1 MHPRAQQLIEQLQLQ
16 PHPEGGF
23 YKEVYRSPDLVQ
35 SSQNQKWRSAIT
47 DIYFLLIK
55 GQISRFHKV
64 CHEEIW
70 NFYEGAPLEL
80 IQIHPQ
86 TWQAQN
92 IHLGLSE
99 THPIYKH
106 CIPPHFWQAA
116 ISTGD
121 FSLVGCTV
129 APGFDFED
137 FAFLENPTEQEQL
150 LKHHPELKGFL

>member
-35 SSQNQKWRSAIT
+35 SSQNQKWRSAVT

-55 GQISRFHKV
+55 GQVSRFHKV

-80 IQIHPQ
+80 IQVHPQ

-92 IHLGLSE
+92 IQLGLSE

-116 ISTGD
+116 QSTGD

-137 FAFLENPTEQEQL
+137 FAFLENPAEQEL
-150 LKHHPELKGFL
+150 FLEHYPELQRFL